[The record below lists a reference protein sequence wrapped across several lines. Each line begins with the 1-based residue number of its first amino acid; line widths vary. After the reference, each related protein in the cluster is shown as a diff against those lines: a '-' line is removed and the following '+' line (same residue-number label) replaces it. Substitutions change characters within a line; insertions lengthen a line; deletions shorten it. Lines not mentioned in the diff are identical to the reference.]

1 MGPIGLFAGAV
12 CQAAGAARIFAT
24 EPSNYRIAL
33 AHGVGLDEV
42 IDVKTTDARARLREL
57 APGGVDVTLEMSGH
71 PDSLALAVE
80 STRPGGRIS
89 LLGVY
94 GDPKQTVDMNQ
105 VIFKGLDVQGIV
117 GRRLWQTWD
126 QMLDLLESGR
136 LNLAPVVTHQMPFT
150 EFSTAMELMN
160 SGQAGKVV
168 FTF

>member
-1 MGPIGLFAGAV
+1 
-12 CQAAGAARIFAT
+12 
-24 EPSNYRIAL
+24 
-33 AHGVGLDEV
+33 
-42 IDVKTTDARARLREL
+42 
-57 APGGVDVTLEMSGH
+57 VDVTLEMSGH
-71 PDSLALAVE
+71 PDSLTLAVE

-94 GDPKQTVDMNQ
+94 GEPKQTVDMNQ

-126 QMLDLLESGR
+126 QMLELLDSGR